1 MSFIAELKR
10 RNVFKVAAAYIIV
23 GWLIMQAGEVM
34 SPALNLPG
42 WVNSMLAFFLILG
55 FPLALVFAWAFEI
68 TPEGLK
74 KEKNIDRSQSIAQL
88 TGRKLDFTIIAML
101 AVALA
106 YFVYEKSISPVVV
119 EPLTDSDTT
128 TEQANQTSI
137 AVLPFAD
144 LSPQG
149 DQAYFSDGIA
159 EELLNLLV
167 GVEGLKV
174 ASRTSSFSF
183 KGNDLNLSEIA
194 EELKVEHILEG
205 SVRKAGNRVRI
216 TAQLI
221 DTATDRHLW
230 SESYDR
236 DLTDIFVIQD
246 EIANAIVAALRSE
259 LGLLETATPIV
270 VKADTENIDAYQ
282 LYLEAR
288 GLFLARQDLQRS
300 IDLFEQAVELD
311 ANFARAWEGLGA
323 VFSVA
328 EGWGVAGEKF
338 NERSRVAAQTAI
350 DLDPSL
356 SMAWAVL
363 ANVTVE
369 LDFDYILPMVQFGQA
384 LENDPKN
391 ATAWLWRG
399 LHYAKLGFADQAISD
414 FSMCIEIDPSYL
426 NCYRHLARVYMAR
439 GETDMALETY
449 LFMLR
454 KGLTVNDYWLIHPLL
469 SRGKIHAAVF
479 LLIELSN
486 GDRKYPI
493 NELMQAAESPGADHS
508 AGIAKL
514 DQWLKQQGTDPK
526 WRIDEWIA
534 LGAYDRV
541 EPVIDIFQIWLPSSS
556 QFRKSVYFKPLVNQ
570 IGLHRFWREYEFPP
584 RCRPIGEED
593 FECD

>member
-1 MSFIAELKR
+1 MSLFSELKR
-10 RNVFKVAAAYIIV
+10 RNVFKVAAAYVIV

-34 SPALNLPG
+34 GPALNLPG

-55 FPLALVFAWAFEI
+55 FPLALLFAWAFEM
-68 TPEGLK
+68 TPDGLK

-101 AVALA
+101 VVALA
-106 YFVYEKSISPVVV
+106 YFVYEKSSSPVVV
-119 EPLTDSDTT
+119 EQLTDISTT
-128 TEQANQTSI
+128 TEQAIQPSI

-144 LSPQG
+144 MSPQG

-174 ASRTSSFSF
+174 ASRTSSFSY

-194 EELKVEHILEG
+194 EELKVGHILEG

-221 DTATDRHLW
+221 DAATDRHLW

-236 DLTDIFVIQD
+236 DLTDIFLIQD

-270 VKADTENIDAYQ
+270 VKADTDNIDAYQ

-328 EGWGVAGEKF
+328 EGWGVAGEEF
-338 NERSRVAAQTAI
+338 DERSRVAAQRAI

-356 SMAWAVL
+356 SMAWAVF

-369 LDFDYILPMVQFGQA
+369 LDFDYILPMSQFGRA
-384 LENDPKN
+384 LENDPMN

-399 LHYAKLGFADQAISD
+399 LHYAKLGFAYQAISD
-414 FSMCIEIDPSYL
+414 ISMCIEIDPSYL
-426 NCYRHLARVYMAR
+426 NCYRHLARVHMAR
-439 GETDMALETY
+439 GETDKSLEIY
-449 LFMLR
+449 VLMLR

-469 SRGKIHAAVF
+469 SRGKIHAAAF

-486 GDRKYPI
+486 GDRTYPI
-493 NELMQAAESPGADHS
+493 SELMQAAETPGEDHS

-534 LGAYDRV
+534 LGAYDHV
-541 EPVIDIFQIWLPSSS
+541 EPVIDINQIWLPSSS
-556 QFRKSVYFKPLVNQ
+556 GFRKSAWFKPLVNQ
-570 IGLHRFWREYEFPP
+570 IGLHRYWREYEFPP

>member
-1 MSFIAELKR
+1 MSFFDELKR

-34 SPALNLPG
+34 GPALNLPD

-55 FPLALVFAWAFEI
+55 FPPALIFAWAFEM

-74 KEKNIDRSQSIAQL
+74 KERNVDRSQSIVQL
-88 TGRKLDFTIIAML
+88 TSRKLDFAIIGML

-106 YFVYEKSISPVVV
+106 YFVYEKSSSPVIV
-119 EPLTDSDTT
+119 EQINESDSTT
-128 TEQANQTSI
+128 AESIQPSI

-144 LSPQG
+144 MSPQG

-174 ASRTSSFSF
+174 ASRTSSFSY
-183 KGNDLNLSEIA
+183 KGDNLNLSEIA
-194 EELKVEHILEG
+194 RELKVEHILEG

-230 SESYDR
+230 SATYDR

-246 EIANAIVAALRSE
+246 EIANAIVSALRSE
-259 LGLLETATPIV
+259 LGLLEAASPIV

-288 GLFLARQDLQRS
+288 GLFLARHDLQRS
-300 IDLFEQAVELD
+300 IDLFKQAVELD

-338 NERSRVAAQTAI
+338 GERALVAAQTAI

-356 SMAWAVL
+356 SMAWAVS
-363 ANVTVE
+363 ASITRT
-369 LDFDYILPMVQFGQA
+369 LDSDYILPMAQYDRA

-399 LHYAKLGFADQAISD
+399 IHYAMLGFADQAISD
-414 FSMCIEIDPSYL
+414 LSMCIEIDPAYL
-426 NCYRHLARVYMAR
+426 NCHRHLARVHMAR
-439 GETDMALETY
+439 GETDKALETY

-469 SRGKIHAAVF
+469 SRGKIHAAAF
-479 LLIELSN
+479 LLISLSK
-486 GDRKYPI
+486 GDREYPI
-493 NELMQAAESPGADHS
+493 SELMQAAENPGADHS
-508 AGIAKL
+508 VGITKL
-514 DQWLKQQGTDPK
+514 DQWLKRQGTDPK

-534 LGAYDRV
+534 LGAYDRIEAV
-541 EPVIDIFQIWLPSSS
+541 VDINQIWLPSSTG
-556 QFRKSVYFKPLVNQ
+556 FRKSAYFKPLVNQ
-570 IGLHRFWREYEFPP
+570 IGLQRYWREHEFPE